1 MCRGFFYGQGLH
13 CLGLFKVLQL
23 FRAQLHIARLQAV
36 PKLAP
41 ADPLGMQAFIPNRL
55 LAAGIFGGALPAGR
69 QAGQMPCAFQTGAG
83 RPSYLRSR
91 CLATISGAMN
101 GSMPQENAGRKPAK
115 SNHEHKIFLLPG
127 VLDQ

>member
-23 FRAQLHIARLQAV
+23 VRAQLHIARLQAV

-41 ADPLGMQAFIPNRL
+41 ADPLGMRAFIPIRL
-55 LAAGIFGGALPAGR
+55 LAAGIFGGALPAGQMLCAS
-69 QAGQMPCAFQTGAG
+69 QAGVG
-83 RPSYLRSR
+83 RPICLRSK

-115 SNHEHKIFLLPG
+115 TNHEHKIFLLPG